1 MDIIGTDG
9 DDSVVQSSTGEITW
23 DNYFGK
29 FGNDHYKLY
38 QGTVIGSK
46 GNDIIEKLATSEW
59 WRSVQAAYWDSPTGV
74 VVDLAAGYADDG
86 WGTRDTL
93 IGVRDI
99 SGSWGGDRL
108 YGDAQDNTIYLGGGH
123 NTVDGR
129 SGADTVW
136 MPVFNEGMTFDQ
148 FTVVAAIDG
157 LSATVTWSG
166 RPEFSAV
173 ISNVERIGVGYN
185 ISYAL
190 ADFIKPEDMATQGL
204 VAAGTNRWNAGAAL
218 GSAVELSFSFASIAP
233 ATGVGSRGFQ
243 VFTEEQKAVVRTLL
257 DSAAATTGLSFREVA
272 SGGQLQ
278 FGASQQ
284 TTTKGVASMPGEFN
298 AGQVWMDVDS
308 LLNLA
313 PGSEGYAALLH
324 EMGHALGLRHA
335 RNVELGDTYTAQ
347 WRAADDVTVRTVMSQ
362 TASPDGLFPSTWGG
376 FDIAALRH
384 LYGSQSSN
392 AGDTTHVLSGLR
404 FTSQTAI
411 LDDGGT
417 DVMDA
422 SQASIGAALD
432 LVPGHLSSV
441 GVTGSGSGAVD
452 NLAIAPGT
460 WIENAI
466 GSDYDDV
473 IKGNSLNNTL
483 TGGKGNDWLDGA
495 AGTDTAAFAGARTD
509 YLLSTGFGKVFVTAR
524 DGTSGFDTLVGIEKI
539 SFGGGSA
546 TTFGG
551 AAFGADLAIDVDQSS
566 TVSGQLPEATDTVAT
581 TVVYSLD
588 TAPKHGTLTMTAGG
602 AFTYTPVPGYYSE
615 DLFSF
620 RMTSAGGSNVYNGY
634 VAVRAISPTISGTA
648 NTDFMAGTSGH
659 DIIDL
664 GGGNDRITGSAGSDA
679 ITGGAGLDRVTYAGS
694 RSGFVF
700 ASAGG
705 DISTVA
711 KAGGGSDTLTGVE
724 RIYFGDGSAVALDID
739 GAAGQTYRLY
749 QAAFDRKPDVGG
761 FGYWLYN
768 TDNGV
773 SVDAVA
779 AAFMTSSEFITLY
792 GAAPT
797 AQEFVSR
804 LYNNVLHRA
813 PEQGGYDF
821 WVNAVASG
829 FSRSAVLVMFAE
841 SAENQAQVIGSI
853 QQGMD
858 YTPAGG

>member
-1 MDIIGTDG
+1 MDIIGTEG
-9 DDSVVQSSTGEITW
+9 DDTVVQSGTGEIPW
-23 DNYFGK
+23 DTYFGK
-29 FGNDHYKLY
+29 AGNDRYKLY
-38 QGTVIGSK
+38 QGTVIGGQ
-46 GNDIIEKLATSEW
+46 GNDTIEKLAGTEW
-59 WRSVQAAYWDSPTGV
+59 WRSVQAAYWDSPLGV
-74 VVDLAAGYADDG
+74 VVDLAAGYAEDG

-108 YGDAQDNTIYLGGGH
+108 YGDAQDNIVYVGGGH
-123 NTVDGR
+123 NIVDGR
-129 SGADTVW
+129 GGADTVW
-136 MPVFNEGMTFDQ
+136 MPNFNDGMKLDE

-157 LSATVTWSG
+157 LSATITWSA
-166 RPEFSAV
+166 RPEFSTV
-173 ISNVERIGVGYN
+173 VSNVERIGVGYN

-204 VAAGTNRWNAGAAL
+204 VAGNANRWNAGAAL
-218 GSAVELSFSFASIAP
+218 GSAVEVSFSFATVAAGS
-233 ATGVGSRGFQ
+233 GVGAIGFQ
-243 VFTEEQKAVVRTLL
+243 AFTDAQKAIVRAML
-257 DSAAATTGLSFREVA
+257 DSAAAVTGLSFREVA
-272 SGGQLQ
+272 AGGQLQ

-284 TTTKGVASMPGEFN
+284 TATKGVASMPGE
-298 AGQVWMDVDS
+298 ATPGQVWMDVDS

-324 EMGHALGLRHA
+324 ELGHALGLRHA
-335 RNVELGDTYTAQ
+335 RNVEGSDAYTAQ
-347 WRAADDVTVRTVMSQ
+347 WRAADDQTVRTVMSQ
-362 TASPDGLFPSTWGG
+362 TASPDGLFPSTWSAY
-376 FDIAALRH
+376 DIAALRH
-384 LYGSQSSN
+384 LYGSESTGG
-392 AGDTTHVLSGLR
+392 GDSIYALSGLR
-404 FTSQTAI
+404 FTSQTSI
-411 LDDGGT
+411 VDDGGI
-417 DVMDA
+417 DVIDA
-422 SQASIGAALD
+422 SKATIGAALD
-432 LVPGHLSSV
+432 LVPGHISSV
-441 GVTGSGSGAVD
+441 GVTGSGSGAFD

-473 IKGNSLNNTL
+473 IEGNSLNNTL
-483 TGGKGNDWLDGA
+483 TGGKGNDWIDGA
-495 AGTDTAAFAGARTD
+495 AGTDTAAFAGARSD

-524 DGTSGFDTLVGIEKI
+524 DGTSGFDTLVAIEKI
-539 SFGGGSA
+539 SFGGA
-546 TTFGG
+546 AAITFGS

-581 TVVYSLD
+581 TVLYAVD
-588 TAPKHGTLTMTAGG
+588 VAPRHGTLTLSATG
-602 AFTYTPVPGYYSE
+602 AYTYTPTPGYYSE
-615 DLFSF
+615 DMFSF
-620 RMTSAGGSNVYNGY
+620 RMSSVGGSNVYNGY

-648 NTDFMAGTSGH
+648 NTDFLAGTSGH

-664 GGGNDRITGSAGSDA
+664 GLGDDRITGSAGSDA
-679 ITGGAGLDRVTYAGS
+679 ITGGAGLDRVTYQGS

-724 RIYFGDGSAVALDID
+724 RVFFADGGAVALDAD

-768 TDNGV
+768 MDNGV
-773 SVDAVA
+773 SIDAVA

-792 GAAPT
+792 GAAPS

-804 LYNNVLHRA
+804 LYSNVLHRA
-813 PEQGGYDF
+813 PEQEGYDF
-821 WVNAVASG
+821 WVNAVAGG
-829 FSRSAVLVMFAE
+829 FSRSAVLAMFAE

-853 QQGMD
+853 EQGMD
-858 YTPAGG
+858 YTPIGG